1 MSKHHTPFY
10 NFRRRSQVSPS
21 TLRSHERGAAPRH
34 RNRFLSFQAKWP
46 QNHFA
51 KKKHSRSWSNPSLS
65 PRACWKPNESPGRAG
80 TGSER
85 RLRGSSATLASV
97 FSLHKRALATRPAA
111 GILAPLPKLL
121 HAPAAAARSPGSRAP
136 RRRAVRVGVGEGEE
150 EVGRL
155 PNLSLKDE
163 SSGSGARKVKG
174 AAGRQ
179 RGAARAP
186 PVPSSP
192 SEAGGAT
199 TWPRRF
205 DSSASVPQRTAL

>member
-1 MSKHHTPFY
+1 MSKQHTPFY

-46 QNHFA
+46 QNHLA
-51 KKKHSRSWSNPSLS
+51 KRHSRSSSNPSLS
-65 PRACWKPNESPGRAG
+65 PRARWKPNESPGRAG

-85 RLRGSSATLASV
+85 RLRGKFGNTCICLLPAQTCSRYSACRGDPGSAS
-97 FSLHKRALATRPAA
+97 
-111 GILAPLPKLL
+111 KLL
-121 HAPAAAARSPGSRAP
+121 HAPAAAARSPRSRAR

-155 PNLSLKDE
+155 PNISLKDE

-174 AAGRQ
+174 AAG
-179 RGAARAP
+179 
-186 PVPSSP
+186 
-192 SEAGGAT
+192 
-199 TWPRRF
+199 
-205 DSSASVPQRTAL
+205 